1 MGHPVL
7 PQKAV
12 ADIVSVQSL
21 IRDMR
26 ETLADSGGIGLAA
39 PQVHE
44 STRVILA
51 SVPDHRRADQPRIGA
66 GLSGTGQWLGRLPL
80 HSRPARAGAAPFGR
94 ALQGT
99 VGRGR
104 AAGRRGAGH
113 DGAGLAHEADHLGG
127 VLYPM
132 RMKDHTRFGFD
143 EEIA

>member
-44 STRVILA
+44 STRVILV
-51 SVPDHRRADQPRIGA
+51 SVPDHRREGEEPAQRITALINPELEPADPEQVSDWEGCLSIPGLRGLVPRRSVVRFKA
-66 GLSGTGQWLGRLPL
+66 LS
-80 HSRPARAGAAPFGR
+80 
-94 ALQGT
+94 
-99 VGRGR
+99 
-104 AAGRRGAGH
+104 AAGEPLEG
-113 DGAGLAHEADHLGG
+113 EAQGMMVR
-127 VLYPM
+127 VLRTKPI
-132 RMKDHTRFGFD
+132 T
-143 EEIA
+143 